1 MVSIYTQPP
10 LSQRWEAIKMESVEK
25 RWVSKSHTCF
35 CKAPNPGRFFWVQL
49 IVYTKEK
56 HVLLFKSWYLTSH
69 AWIYLLIK
77 AKKNERRKKNVLWF
91 CDSSIKYDIF
101 VRKKVYSLLGWE
113 MTRQIFHMAGL
124 CFCFYFCILDPWPQ
138 KHKGSGFCEATKQSF
153 SLWALTALSVKWK

>member
-56 HVLLFKSWYLTSH
+56 HVQLFKSWYLTSH
-69 AWIYLLIK
+69 AWIYLLFK
-77 AKKNERRKKNVLWF
+77 AKKKWEEKEKCFVILWL
-91 CDSSIKYDIF
+91 KYKLRHICQ
-101 VRKKVYSLLGWE
+101 KESLLSFRLGDDKTNISYGRTLFLLLFLHLRSLTPE
-113 MTRQIFHMAGL
+113 TQGL
-124 CFCFYFCILDPWPQ
+124 WILWGY
-138 KHKGSGFCEATKQSF
+138 KTII
-153 SLWALTALSVKWK
+153 